1 MNPFDHAARWILS
14 RAVRAYQLVLSP
26 WLPRS
31 CRFYPS
37 CSAYARE
44 AIERHGCV
52 RGTWLTLGRLSKC
65 HPLHPGGIDLVPG
78 SAPEP

>member
-1 MNPFDHAARWILS
+1 MNLLRQAARRTLS
-14 RAVRAYQLVLSP
+14 GLVRVYQLTLSP

-44 AIERHGCV
+44 AIERHGCA
-52 RGTWLTLGRLSKC
+52 RGGWLTLRRLLKC
-65 HPLHPGGIDLVPG
+65 HPLHPGGVDLVPG
-78 SAPEP
+78 RAPEP